1 MQDTPVPNKHKV
13 TGVWHP
19 IKNYQACKQQEDKI
33 HSMKK
38 KKQKNKKNQS
48 TKNPKPL
55 QTIFICS
62 HSEEFPFGLRLW
74 TVKMQMPYRRN
85 GILKLLSIIY
95 TLVFMKVLSP
105 CQIAGFDVIGGGG
118 REIR

>member
-1 MQDTPVPNKHKV
+1 MNDQASTFCQV
-13 TGVWHP
+13 TFESVEKEP
-19 IKNYQACKQQEDKI
+19 
-33 HSMKK
+33 KK
-38 KKQKNKKNQS
+38 KKKKKNKKNQS

-55 QTIFICS
+55 QTILIFS